1 MAMLLKFFKKQ
12 CLPTN
17 SEVDLPDTVT
27 RGVNDAMRSA
37 LEEERNRANGRKQK
51 YTHFTPEARVK
62 IAKYA
67 ARCGNA
73 AAVKHFFKEFDIVL
87 SG

>member
-1 MAMLLKFFKKQ
+1 MLLKFFKKQ

-73 AAVKHFFKEFDIVL
+73 AAVKHFAKEFDIVL

>member
-1 MAMLLKFFKKQ
+1 
-12 CLPTN
+12 
-17 SEVDLPDTVT
+17 
-27 RGVNDAMRSA
+27 MRSA
-37 LEEERNRANGRKQK
+37 VEEERNRANRRKQK
-51 YTHFTPEARVK
+51 YNHFTPEARVK

-73 AAVKHFFKEFDIVL
+73 AAAVEYFAKEFDIVL

>member
-1 MAMLLKFFKKQ
+1 MLLKFFKKQ

-37 LEEERNRANGRKQK
+37 LEEERNRANRRKQK

-67 ARCGNA
+67 AQCGNAA

>member
-1 MAMLLKFFKKQ
+1 MLLKFFKNQ
-12 CLPTN
+12 SLPTN

-67 ARCGNA
+67 AQCGNAA

>member
-37 LEEERNRANGRKQK
+37 VEEERSRANGRQQK

-67 ARCGNA
+67 AWCGNA
-73 AAVKHFFKEFDIVL
+73 AAVKHFAKEFDIVL